1 MWRRKR
7 AADDFATEVQA
18 HLDLETDRL
27 IADGMTPDAARLAA
41 RKAFGSV
48 AAAQERYYESSRARW
63 LDQLRQDLRVA
74 ARSIT
79 KYPVA
84 AAVAVASLAFGIGA
98 MTTTLMVRD
107 VIFRKPP
114 RLYQQPSALSLLLVT
129 RPDRP
134 GGTYPFEAT
143 VPGTVYRAWRDTTPR
158 GTEIAAATP
167 GRVREVRIGDRTEN
181 IRVRAASPNLFSV
194 LGVGPAAGRTFSDA
208 PAAPG
213 AARPAVLS
221 RRVWFAVFQESP
233 DAIGSTIWIDGEPHT
248 IVGVMPADFWFAEM
262 NAAIWVPFDAARLT
276 RDDLVLAIG
285 RRPPDV
291 SPTSLAAAL
300 QPALE
305 ADDAAGFA
313 ANERQRRVVV
323 RAVAGTPMGASM
335 ALLLPYVL
343 GASVVLTLV
352 IACANV
358 AILMIAQWT
367 AREHEIAIRASLGAG
382 RGRIVRALVTE
393 AVLLA
398 VAGGTLGIAATFA
411 LRGIVVRRAGVS
423 LSQWDLSIDPSLYV
437 QSALITLAAGIA
449 AGLLPALYETRRLH
463 ANPLNSLAATDRVR
477 QRWRHALVVVE
488 ITVTIALLVETGG
501 MINGYQRSI
510 DADMG
515 FDRRPLLAAQ
525 VENTRSLHVAAML
538 DVVTR
543 MPGVSSAA
551 AATGVPFMGSGIR
564 QRFSADTAAAGVAAD
579 QIAATPGLFATLGV
593 TMLAGRDFTPAD
605 AGRSRVAIVN
615 EALAKMLFPQG
626 NAVGSH
632 VRFEAGGN
640 AVVVGIAAD
649 YATQQF
655 QPRHAAP
662 KLYIPLALDD
672 SDARRVQVVIRAGG
686 DPALLVPE
694 LRREIRRSLPGTVVG
709 GAFTYDE
716 IMRIGAQEILVG
728 TAPLVPLVAIG
739 MLLTTAGIYG
749 VLAFAI
755 ARRSRELAVRVAI
768 GATALDL
775 VRLVTAHS
783 LRLVAFG
790 TTLGVGLTFAL
801 SRIVRASG
809 GAGGVY
815 DPDWPSFVVPVAI
828 VAAIGAAATW
838 IPSRRALQI
847 NPAVVLRD
855 S

>member
-1 MWRRKR
+1 MMWRRKR
-7 AADDFATEVQA
+7 AADDFATEIQA
-18 HLDLETDRL
+18 HLDLEADRL
-27 IADGMTPDAARLAA
+27 VADGMTPEAARLAA

-48 AAAQERYYESSRARW
+48 AAARERYHESSRARW
-63 LDQLRQDLRVA
+63 LDQLGQDVRVA

-79 KYPVA
+79 RYPVA
-84 AAVAVASLAFGIGA
+84 ALVAVASLAFGIGA

-114 RLYQQPSALSLLLVT
+114 RLYQRPAALSLLLVT

-134 GGTYPFEAT
+134 GGSYPFEAT
-143 VPGTVYRAWRDTTPR
+143 VPGTVYRAWRETPPR
-158 GTEIAAATP
+158 GTVIAAATP
-167 GRVREVRIGDRTEN
+167 GRIREVRIGDRTEN
-181 IRVRAASPNLFSV
+181 IRVRAASPDLFSV
-194 LGVGPAAGRTFSDA
+194 LGVGPAAGRTFSDP
-208 PAAPG
+208 PARPG
-213 AARPAVLS
+213 ATKPAVLS
-221 RRVWFAVFQESP
+221 RRIWFAVFQDSP

-285 RRPPDV
+285 RRPADV
-291 SPTSLAAAL
+291 SPASLAAAL

-305 ADDAAGFA
+305 ADDAARLPAG
-313 ANERQRRVVV
+313 ERQRRVVV
-323 RAVAGTPMGASM
+323 RAVAGTPLGASM

-398 VAGGTLGIAATFA
+398 AAGGTLGIAATFA
-411 LRGIVVRRAGVS
+411 LRGILVRRAGVS
-423 LSQWDLSIDPSLYV
+423 LSLFDLSIDPSLYL

-449 AGLLPALYETRRLH
+449 AGLLPALHETRRLH
-463 ANPLNSLAATDRVR
+463 ANPLNALAASDRVR

-510 DADMG
+510 DADLG
-515 FDRRPLLAAQ
+515 FDRRPLVAAQ
-525 VENTRSLHVAAML
+525 VENTRRLHVAAML

-543 MPGVSSAA
+543 MPGVSAAA
-551 AATGVPFMGSGIR
+551 AATGVPFMGSGVR
-564 QRFSADTAAAGVAAD
+564 RRFSGGAAADVAAD

-593 TMLAGRDFTPAD
+593 PLVAGRDFTPAD
-605 AGRSRVAIVN
+605 SARSGVAIVN
-615 EALAKMLFPQG
+615 EALARMLFPQG

-632 VRFEAGGN
+632 VRLEAGGD
-640 AVVVGIAAD
+640 AAIVGIAAD
-649 YATQQF
+649 YATHQF

-662 KLYIPLALDD
+662 RLYVPLALDD
-672 SDARRVQVVIRAGG
+672 SDARRVQVVIRGGG
-686 DPALLVPE
+686 DPALLVPA
-694 LRREIRRSLPGTVVG
+694 LRGEIRRSLPGTVVG
-709 GAFTYDE
+709 SAFTYDE
-716 IMRIGAQEILVG
+716 IVRIGAQEILVG

-755 ARRSRELAVRVAI
+755 ARRSRELAVRVAV
-768 GATALDL
+768 GATARDL
-775 VRLVTAHS
+775 VRLVSAHS
-783 LRLVAFG
+783 LRLVGLG
-790 TTLGVGLTFAL
+790 TTLGVGVTFAL
-801 SRIVRASG
+801 SRVVRASG
-809 GAGGVY
+809 GGGGVY
-815 DPDWPSFVVPVAI
+815 DPDWPSFVVPIAI

-838 IPSRRALQI
+838 IPSRRALRI